1 MDKRVILAVAGAG
14 KTYHICHSINPQK
27 RNLILAYTHEN
38 IHNIKKELIDA
49 HGSIPERTTVMT
61 FDSFV
66 YRHFICPYEPTIAE
80 FFDNQD
86 FRSKGITTIDPPPQ
100 SIEKNHRM
108 VANPKYQS
116 KNQLGHYVTKGNH
129 YYCATISELVVYV
142 KRGRESLIKRAAV
155 RLNLFFDQVL
165 IDEFQD
171 FREHDY
177 ELITELSKHLSSVLL
192 VGDYY
197 QHSVSGIN
205 NSGKPFKRGRRDVN
219 YTDFVEDLKQNNFSV
234 DETTLN
240 RSRRCP
246 EAICAFVR
254 EKLGINIESAGVNQ
268 GGITWLAEEQT
279 DAILQDPSIQKLVYQ
294 EAAKYTFNAMNWS
307 YSKGNTVDAACVIL
321 TDQFEELDG
330 DGFSVERTPLST
342 VNKLYVALTRS
353 KGDLYLIKAS
363 VFKKHKDS
371 YIKKVLV

>member
-14 KTYHICHSINPQK
+14 KTYHICHSIDPQK
-27 RNLILAYTHEN
+27 RNLILAFTHEN
-38 IHNIKKELIDA
+38 IHNIRKELIDA

-66 YRHFICPYEPTIAE
+66 YRHFICPYEPTIAD

-86 FRSKGITTIDPPPQ
+86 FRSKGITTVDPPPQ
-100 SIEKNHRM
+100 RIENGYGGV
-108 VANPKYQS
+108 VANPKY
-116 KNQLGHYVTKGNH
+116 KRKDQLGHYITKGNQ

-142 KRGRESLIKRAAV
+142 KRGRESLIKRAAA

-177 ELITELSKHLSSVLL
+177 DLIDTLSNLLSCVLL

-205 NSGKPFKRGRRDVN
+205 NTGRPFKNKKADVG
-219 YTDFVEDLKQNNFSV
+219 YTDYVAKLKQDNYSV

-254 EKLGINIESAGVNQ
+254 EKLGINIESTGINQ
-268 GGITWLAEEQT
+268 GGITWLAEEQI
-279 DAILQDPSIQKLVYQ
+279 DAILQNPSIQKLVYNS
-294 EAAKYTFNAMNWS
+294 AANYSFNAMNWS
-307 YSKGNTVDAACVIL
+307 YSKGDTVDVACVIL
-321 TDQFEELDG
+321 TDQFEGLDKE
-330 DGFSVERTPLST
+330 DFSVARISLST
-342 VNKLYVALTRS
+342 INKLYVALTRS

-363 VFKKHKDS
+363 IFKKLKDS
-371 YIKKVLV
+371 YTK

>member
-1 MDKRVILAVAGAG
+1 MDKQVILAVAGAG
-14 KTYHICHSINPQK
+14 KTYHICHSIDPQK

-80 FFDNQD
+80 HFGEQG
-86 FRSKGITTIDPPPQ
+86 FRGKGITTVDPPPQ
-100 SIEKNHRM
+100 RIEYHHRM

-116 KNQLGHYVTKGNH
+116 KDQLEHYVTKRKQ

-142 KRGRESLIKRAAV
+142 RRGRESLIKRAAA
-155 RLNLFFDQVL
+155 RLNVFFDQIL

-205 NSGKPFKRGRRDVN
+205 NSGKPFKRGRRDVK
-219 YTDFVEDLKQNNFSV
+219 YTDFVAELRQYNYSV

-240 RSRRCP
+240 KSRRCP
-246 EAICAFVR
+246 ETICAFVR
-254 EKLGINIESAGVNQ
+254 EKLNINIVSAGINQ
-268 GGITWLAEEQT
+268 GDIIWLTEEQA
-279 DAILQDPSIQKLVYQ
+279 DDILQNPLIQKLVYST
-294 EAAKYTFNAMNWS
+294 AASYSFNAMNWS
-307 YSKGNTVDAACVIL
+307 YSKGDTVDAACVIL
-321 TDQFEELDG
+321 TDQFENLDQS
-330 DGFSVERTPLST
+330 DFSVVGISALT

-353 KGDLYLIKAS
+353 KGNLYLIKS
-363 VFKKHKDS
+363 SIFKKLKDS
-371 YIKKVLV
+371 YAK